1 MKKNVFPGRGD
12 MSLRILIFNLR
23 DRANPEA
30 GGAEVFIHEVA
41 KRWVAGGH
49 EATLVSSLFRN
60 ASQREVLE
68 GVTVIRMGNPVTV
81 YPLARR
87 YYVEKLRGRFDVV
100 IDEYTCR
107 PFMTHRF
114 VREPLVF
121 LVNEL
126 AGEKYGHVLP
136 PVLSHLFQWW
146 IEPFWMRR
154 YKDFPTL
161 TISRSTQ
168 KDLKDLGFSDVAIVP
183 MGVGFE
189 PVAEIPA
196 KEDAPTLLFVGL
208 LKETNLADHVIEA
221 FRIVCRVFPLAR
233 LWIAGRGP
241 ELPRLKR
248 LAEDMDVTFLGY
260 VSEEEKIRRM
270 QRAHLFLMP
279 AVREGWGLVVT
290 EANACGTPA
299 IGYDVP
305 GLRDSIRDGQTGCL
319 VQPDPEAL
327 AHCAIK
333 LLGDDGLRT
342 AYAERALAWS
352 RTLTWDRTAEEFLA
366 ILERVCLKNIR
377 P

>member
-1 MKKNVFPGRGD
+1 

-30 GGAEVFIHEVA
+30 GGAEVFTHEVA
-41 KRWVAGGH
+41 KRWVAEGY
-49 EATLVSSLFRN
+49 EVTLVSSLFRN
-60 ASQREVLE
+60 ASQWEVLE
-68 GVTVIRMGNPVTV
+68 GITVIRMGNPVTV

-87 YYVEKLRGRFDVV
+87 YYKEKLRGRFDVV

-107 PFMTHRF
+107 PFMTPRF
-114 VREPLVF
+114 VQEPLVF

-126 AGEKYGHVLP
+126 AAEKYGHVLP

-146 IEPFWMRR
+146 IEPLWMRR
-154 YKDFPTL
+154 YKDLPTL

-168 KDLKDLGFSDVAIVP
+168 KDLEELGFSDVTIVP
-183 MGVGFE
+183 MGIGFE
-189 PVAEIPA
+189 PVTEIPA
-196 KEDAPTLLFVGL
+196 KEDVPTLLFVGL
-208 LKETNLADHVIEA
+208 LKETNLVDHAIEA
-221 FRIVCRVFPLAR
+221 FRLVCRVFPHTR

-248 LAEDMDVTFLGY
+248 LAEDTDVTFLGY

-270 QRAHLFLMP
+270 QRAHLLLMP

-305 GLRDSIRDGQTGCL
+305 GLRDSIRDGQTGRL
-319 VQPDPEAL
+319 VRPDPEAM
-327 AHCAIK
+327 AQCAIM
-333 LLGDDGLRT
+333 LLGDAGLR
-342 AYAERALAWS
+342 AVYAERALAWS
-352 RTLTWDRTAEEFLA
+352 RTLTWDRTAEEFLVV
-366 ILERVCLKNIR
+366 LEGACLKNIR

>member
-1 MKKNVFPGRGD
+1 

>member
-1 MKKNVFPGRGD
+1 

-23 DRANPEA
+23 DRANPEG
-30 GGAEVFIHEVA
+30 GGAEVFTHEVA
-41 KRWVAGGH
+41 KCWVAGGH
-49 EATLVSSLFRN
+49 EVTLVSSLFRD
-60 ASQREVLE
+60 ASQREVID

-81 YPLARR
+81 YPLAKR
-87 YYVEKLRGRFDVV
+87 YYKEKLRGRFDVV

-107 PFMTHRF
+107 PFMTPRF

-146 IEPFWMRR
+146 IEPLWMRR
-154 YKDFPTL
+154 YRSFPTV
-161 TISRSTQ
+161 TISLSTQ
-168 KDLKDLGFSDVAIVP
+168 KDLEELGFSDIAIVP

-189 PVAEIPA
+189 PVVEIPA
-196 KEDAPTLLFVGL
+196 KEDVPTLLFVGL
-208 LKETNLADHVIEA
+208 LKETNLADHAIEA
-221 FRIVCRVFPLAR
+221 FRLVCRVFPHAR

-248 LAEDMDVTFLGY
+248 LAGDMDVTFLGY

-270 QRAHLFLMP
+270 QRAHLLLMP

-319 VQPDPEAL
+319 VQPDPEAM
-327 AHCAIK
+327 AQGTIM
-333 LLGDDGLRT
+333 LLGDAGLRT
-342 AYAERALAWS
+342 VHAGRALAWS
-352 RTLTWDRTAEEFLA
+352 RTLTWDRTAEKFIA
-366 ILERVCLKNIR
+366 VLERVCLKHNK

>member
-1 MKKNVFPGRGD
+1 

-41 KRWVAGGH
+41 KRWAAGGH
-49 EATLVSSLFRN
+49 EATLVSSSFQN
-60 ASQREVLE
+60 ARQREVLE
-68 GVTVIRMGNPVTV
+68 GVTVIRMGNSLTV

-87 YYVEKLRGRFDVV
+87 FYKEKLRGCFDVV

-107 PFMTHRF
+107 PFMTPRF

-136 PVLSHLFQWW
+136 PVLSHFFQWW
-146 IEPFWMRR
+146 IEPSWMRH
-154 YKDFPTL
+154 YKAFPTL

-168 KDLKDLGFSDVAIVP
+168 SDLENLGFSDVTIVP

-196 KEDAPTLLFVGL
+196 KEDLPTLLFVGL
-208 LKETNLADHVIEA
+208 LKETNLADHAIEA
-221 FRIVCRVFPLAR
+221 FRLVCRSFPHAR

-241 ELPRLKR
+241 ELVRLKR
-248 LAEDMDVTFLGY
+248 LAEDMDVTLLGY

-270 QRAHLFLMP
+270 QRAHLLLMP

-319 VQPDPEAL
+319 VQPNPEAM
-327 AHCAIK
+327 AHMAIK
-333 LLGDDGLRT
+333 LIRNSGLRT
-342 AYAERALAWS
+342 IYAERALAWS
-352 RTLTWDRTAEEFLA
+352 RTLTWDRTAEEFIA
-366 ILERVCLKNIR
+366 ILERVCLNNTKL
-377 P
+377 

>member
-1 MKKNVFPGRGD
+1 MA
-12 MSLRILIFNLR
+12 LRILIFNLR

-41 KRWVAGGH
+41 KRWVAKGH

-60 ASQREVLE
+60 ASRREVLE

-87 YYVEKLRGRFDVV
+87 YYKKKLRGRFDIV

-107 PFMTHRF
+107 PFMTPRF
-114 VREPLVF
+114 VREPLAF

-126 AGEKYGHVLP
+126 AGEKYGYVLP

-146 IEPFWMRR
+146 IEPLWIRR
-154 YKDFPTL
+154 YKNFPTL

-168 KDLKDLGFSDVAIVP
+168 NDLEDLGFSDVTIVH
-183 MGVGFE
+183 MGVGFA
-189 PVAEIPA
+189 PVAEITA
-196 KEDAPTLLFVGL
+196 KEDIPTLLFVGL
-208 LKETNLADHVIEA
+208 LKKTNLADHAIEA
-221 FRIVCRVFPLAR
+221 FRLVCRVFPYAR
-233 LWIAGRGP
+233 LWIAGCGP
-241 ELPRLKR
+241 ELLILKK
-248 LAEDMDVTFLGY
+248 LAKDMDVTFLGY
-260 VSEEEKIRRM
+260 ISEEEKIRRM
-270 QRAHLFLMP
+270 QRAHLLLMP

-299 IGYDVP
+299 IGYDVR

-319 VQPDPEAL
+319 VQPNPEAM
-327 AHCAIK
+327 ANGAIR
-333 LLGDDGLRT
+333 LIGDSVLRT
-342 AYAERALAWS
+342 DYAERALAWS

-366 ILERVCLKNIR
+366 VLERVCFKNIR